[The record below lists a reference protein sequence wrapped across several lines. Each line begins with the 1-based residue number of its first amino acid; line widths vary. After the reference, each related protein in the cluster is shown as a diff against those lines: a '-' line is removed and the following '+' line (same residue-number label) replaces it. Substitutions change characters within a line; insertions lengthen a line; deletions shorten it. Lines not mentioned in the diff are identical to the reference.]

1 MEEEEGRADG
11 TQKVRGDGQTE
22 RDDPASYPQRL
33 QALTAQSYADLVTL
47 TFDLKTGLRSTC
59 DNFGLS

>member
-11 TQKVRGDGQTE
+11 TQKVRGDGETE

-33 QALTAQSYADLVTL
+33 
-47 TFDLKTGLRSTC
+47 TGSDRKVIR
-59 DNFGLS
+59 